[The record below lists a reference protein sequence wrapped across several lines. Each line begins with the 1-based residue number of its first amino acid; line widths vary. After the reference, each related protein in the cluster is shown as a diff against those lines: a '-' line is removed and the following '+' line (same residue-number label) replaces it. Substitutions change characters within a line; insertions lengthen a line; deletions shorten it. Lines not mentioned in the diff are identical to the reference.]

1 MESFL
6 YAIDQINTNKTLLP
20 GVRLGYDARDTCRD
34 AQVAI
39 QQTLDFISDTEYY
52 NYGRDSV
59 VVVGN
64 NNNTTNGTMDGVMK
78 NNDDDNTCKCVGETN
93 SKLIGGVGKYE

>member
-59 VVVGN
+59 VVAVSY
-64 NNNTTNGTMDGVMK
+64 THLRAH
-78 NNDDDNTCKCVGETN
+78 ETD
-93 SKLIGGVGKYE
+93 SLSRMPSSA